1 MSLQLKNLC
10 IQRGNRRVLDNVSLD
25 LEHGRLYA
33 VLGANGAGKSSLV
46 GALAGEIKPTHGTIH
61 FDSSDLTS
69 LSVKRQARIRA
80 VLLQNSELQFPF
92 NVKEVIAMGGYPFE
106 EASAQQVDAW
116 IAEALSFVDADQ
128 LIDRPYQQLSGG
140 EQRRIQFARVLAQ
153 CLAMEQCE
161 GRVYLFL
168 DEPLANLD
176 PKHQT
181 RLMRTLQKLARE
193 RQFTILIVLHDVSL
207 ASYCDEILL
216 IANQAVV
223 AKGSPAAVLNPD
235 NLRQVFDTEMIV
247 LAHPQDQ
254 SKLVVLPASL

>member
-1 MSLQLKNLC
+1 
-10 IQRGNRRVLDNVSLD
+10 
-25 LEHGRLYA
+25 
-33 VLGANGAGKSSLV
+33 
-46 GALAGEIKPTHGTIH
+46 
-61 FDSSDLTS
+61 
-69 LSVKRQARIRA
+69 
-80 VLLQNSELQFPF
+80 
-92 NVKEVIAMGGYPFE
+92 
-106 EASAQQVDAW
+106 
-116 IAEALSFVDADQ
+116 
-128 LIDRPYQQLSGG
+128 
-140 EQRRIQFARVLAQ
+140 
-153 CLAMEQCE
+153 
-161 GRVYLFL
+161 
-168 DEPLANLD
+168 
-176 PKHQT
+176 T